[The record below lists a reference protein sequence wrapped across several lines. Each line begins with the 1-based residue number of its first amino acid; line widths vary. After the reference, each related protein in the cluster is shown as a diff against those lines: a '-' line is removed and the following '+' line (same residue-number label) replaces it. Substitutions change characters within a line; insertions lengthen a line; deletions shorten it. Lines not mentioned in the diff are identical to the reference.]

1 MYIKRTKIVFENFV
15 RKVYF
20 DPKCWYVYFNG
31 SNVLDRTSYKCWMM
45 LDPTCL
51 CTLVI

>member
-1 MYIKRTKIVFENFV
+1 MYIKITKIVFENFV

-20 DPKCWYVYFNG
+20 DPTCWNVCFNG
-31 SNVLDRTSYKCWMM
+31 SNVLNRTSYECWMM
-45 LDPTCL
+45 LDPTRL